1 MRAVGSGRSMTAVYA
16 DCAIA
21 EDLRRSR
28 LYKGDIFVF
37 TPRPSILALRDHAR
51 EMIESAFAPLDP
63 LTAQHHMPVEQYVSI
78 VAPLKPAFIHHA
90 KTKVLIQALLADLG
104 CDMEKIYLDVPRLRM
119 VTSDGYLTA
128 GVGYAFHPHRDT
140 WYSAP
145 MCQLNWWMPIYDFD
159 AESALAFHPRYFD
172 RPVRNDSE
180 NFNYYRWNSEGRK
193 NAANHI
199 KTDTRPQPKALE
211 PVEIEPQLRVVVQ
224 AGGIVLFSPAHL
236 HSTVPNTT
244 GATRYSIDF
253 RTVDYDDVAAKRGA
267 LNVDSAPT
275 GTSLRDFMK
284 GTDFSRLPPDVVRL
298 YDDTQVED
306 GVLVYQPS

>member
-1 MRAVGSGRSMTAVYA
+1 
-16 DCAIA
+16 
-21 EDLRRSR
+21 
-28 LYKGDIFVF
+28 
-37 TPRPSILALRDHAR
+37 
-51 EMIESAFAPLDP
+51 
-63 LTAQHHMPVEQYVSI
+63 
-78 VAPLKPAFIHHA
+78 
-90 KTKVLIQALLADLG
+90 
-104 CDMEKIYLDVPRLRM
+104 M

-199 KTDTRPQPKALE
+199 KTDTRPQPKALD
-211 PVEIEPQLRVVVQ
+211 PVEVEPQLRVVVQ

-253 RTVDYDDVAAKRGA
+253 RTVDSDDVAAKRGA
-267 LNVDSAPT
+267 ANVDSAPT

-284 GTDFSRLPPDVVRL
+284 GTDFSRFPPEVVRPATSGL
-298 YDDTQVED
+298 RPRGPDPGSCDPPTLLRASSFKLQYIFQALD
-306 GVLVYQPS
+306 QPRAPSDIATSPS

>member
-1 MRAVGSGRSMTAVYA
+1 MTAVYA

-21 EDLRRSR
+21 EDQRRSR

-37 TPRPSILALRDHAR
+37 TPRPSIVALRDHAR

-78 VAPLKPAFIHHA
+78 VAPLKPAFIHHV
-90 KTKVLIQALLADLG
+90 KTKAVIQALLAELG
-104 CDMEKIYLDVPRLRM
+104 CNMEKTYLDVPRLRM

-145 MCQLNWWMPIYDFD
+145 MCQLNWWMPIYDIDSGSSF
-159 AESALAFHPRYFD
+159 AIYPRYFG
-172 RPVRNDSE
+172 RPVRNDSGD
-180 NFNYYRWNSEGRK
+180 FNYYRWNSEGRK
-193 NAANHI
+193 NAAHHI
-199 KTDTRPQPKALE
+199 KTDTRPQPKPLE
-211 PVEIEPQLRVVVQ
+211 PVEVEPQIRVVVQ

-244 GATRYSIDF
+244 GSTRYSIDF
-253 RTVDYDDVAAKRGA
+253 RTVDYDDVAAKRGVP
-267 LNVDSAPT
+267 NVDSAPT

-284 GTDFSRLPPDVVRL
+284 GTDFSRLPADLVRL